1 MFLAWTVNG
10 FFQSTG
16 WAPILKLL
24 SSWHSPEQSRKVA
37 GIYATSYVAGNALT
51 WILTGWLVANLSWQ
65 AAFWVPGALM
75 GILAIVWYLT
85 VRDTPQAV
93 GISLSASTSEDSN
106 RIEAPQG
113 KRPNMLQVLRRFWSL
128 VLAAVNGGM
137 LLFALILWTP
147 TYFVDV
153 HHLGIDKAAIIST
166 LFPIAGTIGTLSV
179 SWLVAGPFCCKE
191 IGFAIKIFIGI
202 ACLLILLS
210 TVSSLFWISTIL
222 LVLVGSILYGVDTI
236 ITTILPMV
244 LSDRREVSTVAGL
257 IDFAFNIGASLAGI
271 VIGTIVDRFSWS
283 AVFIAL
289 TITAGLTAFFLAI
302 FAWWLKRIEGVRQ
315 EPAPQAI

>member
-1 MFLAWTVNG
+1 MILAWTVNG

-93 GISLSASTSEDSN
+93 GMSLSATTSEDST

-113 KRPNMLQVLRRFWSL
+113 KHPNMLQVLRRFWPL
-128 VLAAVNGGM
+128 VLAAVNGRNCY
-137 LLFALILWTP
+137 W
-147 TYFVDV
+147 Y
-153 HHLGIDKAAIIST
+153 H
-166 LFPIAGTIGTLSV
+166 
-179 SWLVAGPFCCKE
+179 C
-191 IGFAIKIFIGI
+191 
-202 ACLLILLS
+202 
-210 TVSSLFWISTIL
+210 
-222 LVLVGSILYGVDTI
+222 
-236 ITTILPMV
+236 
-244 LSDRREVSTVAGL
+244 R
-257 IDFAFNIGASLAGI
+257 
-271 VIGTIVDRFSWS
+271 
-283 AVFIAL
+283 
-289 TITAGLTAFFLAI
+289 
-302 FAWWLKRIEGVRQ
+302 
-315 EPAPQAI
+315 